1 MNKPNDKEDDKKEA
15 SGKKDDT
22 APEKAAVPEPALDL
36 APVPDPGPSKRRGI
50 ILMAAIIVC
59 FGTLGWFFYKV
70 PMMQSSPSQVVKTTG
85 TASIGGPFT
94 LVDHFNKTVSDTDFR
109 GRYMLIFFGYTYCPD
124 VCPTTLTDIS
134 DALGVLGKD
143 ADEIAPI
150 FITVD
155 PERDKPEHMKE
166 YIKYFHPKII
176 GMSGSVEQVK
186 SVASAYRIFFEKAR
200 EKGAEPDDYLMN
212 HSSITYLMG
221 KEGKYLTHFSHGTS
235 AKDLAAKIKSF
246 L

>member
-1 MNKPNDKEDDKKEA
+1 MKKPSDKASDQKDVEKEETA
-15 SGKKDDT
+15 KGSDAGK
-22 APEKAAVPEPALDL
+22 EPVV
-36 APVPDPGPSKRRGI
+36 VPDQSKRRGL
-50 ILMAAIIVC
+50 ILMIVVIIC
-59 FGTLGWFFYKV
+59 FGTLGWFLYKV
-70 PMMQSSPSQVVKTTG
+70 PMMQTVSNQGVKTTG
-85 TASIGGPFT
+85 TATIGGPFT
-94 LVDHFNKTVSDTDFR
+94 LVDHFNKTVTDADFR

-134 DALGVLGKD
+134 DALGLLGKD
-143 ADEIAPI
+143 AADIAPI

-166 YIKYFHPKII
+166 YVKHFHPKII

-186 SVASAYRIFFEKAR
+186 KVAGVYRVFFQKAR

-221 KEGKYLTHFSHGTS
+221 KDGKFLTHFSHGTS

>member
-1 MNKPNDKEDDKKEA
+1 MKKPSDKASDQKDVEKEETA
-15 SGKKDDT
+15 KGSDAGK
-22 APEKAAVPEPALDL
+22 EPVV
-36 APVPDPGPSKRRGI
+36 VPDQSKRRGL
-50 ILMAAIIVC
+50 ILMIVVIIC
-59 FGTLGWFFYKV
+59 FGTLGWFLYKV
-70 PMMQSSPSQVVKTTG
+70 PMMQTVSNQGVKTTG
-85 TASIGGPFT
+85 TATIGGPFT
-94 LVDHFNKTVSDTDFR
+94 LVDHFNKTVTDADFR
-109 GRYMLIFFGYTYCPD
+109 GRYMLMFFGYTYCPD

-134 DALGVLGKD
+134 DALGLLGKD
-143 ADEIAPI
+143 AADIAPI

-166 YIKYFHPKII
+166 YVKHFHPKII

-186 SVASAYRIFFEKAR
+186 KVAGVYRVFFQKAR

-221 KEGKYLTHFSHGTS
+221 KDGKFLTHFSHGTS